1 MGMDQYLL
9 IPFLVGWT
17 SIYQLFWCSPGVQGF
32 DTLPYKNMLYYY
44 CTNNPSEIRV
54 VGFPAGICRYKVKKW
69 GGGSTKSQTWV
80 KSDSAFSSFSTK
92 SKPSTPFLSVLFS
105 LLYQLSGST
114 GSKPWVGCSQID
126 DLQRKLQGVCI
137 NSHIAWYC
145 IGSLVRKLP
154 SYGRWSWLG
163 FTSSCQP
170 HHHMLTPSS
179 CPPHHHQAISWDT

>member
-69 GGGSTKSQTWV
+69 GGLYKIANMGQIRLRILIILYKIQAV
-80 KSDSAFSSFSTK
+80 NPIFVSAF
-92 SKPSTPFLSVLFS
+92 FLVVPTFW
-105 LLYQLSGST
+105 LYRVQTL
-114 GSKPWVGCSQID
+114 
-126 DLQRKLQGVCI
+126 
-137 NSHIAWYC
+137 
-145 IGSLVRKLP
+145 
-154 SYGRWSWLG
+154 GR
-163 FTSSCQP
+163 
-170 HHHMLTPSS
+170 MLTNWWFAEETPGGMY
-179 CPPHHHQAISWDT
+179 

>member
-1 MGMDQYLL
+1 MN
-9 IPFLVGWT
+9 IHFT
-17 SIYQLFWCSPGVQGF
+17 SYFDVHQG
-32 DTLPYKNMLYYY
+32 
-44 CTNNPSEIRV
+44 
-54 VGFPAGICRYKVKKW
+54 YKVLTRCHIRTCCIIIVLITPLKLGWWGSQLGFVDTKW
-69 GGGSTKSQTWV
+69 KSGGGSTKSQTWV

-145 IGSLVRKLP
+145 IGSLVRKLQ

>member
-69 GGGSTKSQTWV
+69 GGALQNRKHGSNQTPH
-80 KSDSAFSSFSTK
+80 SHHSLQN
-92 SKPSTPFLSVLFS
+92 PSRQPHFCQCFFPCCTNFLA
-105 LLYQLSGST
+105 
-114 GSKPWVGCSQID
+114 
-126 DLQRKLQGVCI
+126 LQGPNPGSDAHKLMICRG
-137 NSHIAWYC
+137 NSRGYVLIVILH
-145 IGSLVRKLP
+145 GTV
-154 SYGRWSWLG
+154 
-163 FTSSCQP
+163 
-170 HHHMLTPSS
+170 
-179 CPPHHHQAISWDT
+179 